1 MNEDV
6 LLIDWVYDVFYVVC
20 NCVEFYEDVLLVL
33 VWLSVCFLL
42 IVVINGNVDFWLI
55 GGGEFFCMMFSVCVF
70 GFVKLEFEIFYVV
83 VDVFGVWLVEL
94 LYVGDDFYFDI
105 VGVLNVGF

>member
-1 MNEDV
+1 
-6 LLIDWVYDVFYVVC
+6 
-20 NCVEFYEDVLLVL
+20 
-33 VWLSVCFLL
+33 
-42 IVVINGNVDFWLI
+42 
-55 GGGEFFCMMFSVCVF
+55 MMFSVCVF

-105 VGVLNVGF
+105 VGVLNVGFQVVWVVCEFWVGGELVLLQVVILYFMLCDLVMLCCVFGGFDMVL